1 MEQNE
6 IDSERLKQSIMQ
18 MGKIGRKTGEKG
30 ITRLA
35 LSQEDEKARDLLV
48 HWLQEEGLEVI
59 IDPIGNIF
67 GIRAGTEDKLPIVAG
82 SHLDTVKNA
91 GIFDGAL
98 GVISAL
104 EVVRSLND
112 TSYKTK
118 RPIVVACFT
127 NEEGARFQ
135 PDMMGSSVFSG
146 IYPLKEALSRHDDEG
161 TTVKEALEMID
172 YRGKDTLVPGYYL
185 ELHVEQGPVL
195 FRSGIDIGVV
205 EGIQGIAWWHG
216 RYNGEANHA
225 GTTPLNM
232 RKDALLGAAELC
244 CELNNLAQEIGQ
256 GSVSTMG
263 RLNPNPDVINVIPGS
278 AHFTI
283 DFRQ

>member
-1 MEQNE
+1 MVRMEQNE
-6 IDSERLKQSIMQ
+6 IDSERLKQSIIK
-18 MGKIGRKTGEKG
+18 MGKIGRKTGDQG

-48 HWLQEEGLEVI
+48 HWLQEEGLEVL

-67 GIRAGTEDKLPIVAG
+67 GIRAGIEDKLPIVAG

-112 TSYKTK
+112 TNYKTK

-135 PDMMGSSVFSG
+135 PGG
-146 IYPLKEALSRHDDEG
+146 HHR
-161 TTVKEALEMID
+161 
-172 YRGKDTLVPGYYL
+172 R
-185 ELHVEQGPVL
+185 
-195 FRSGIDIGVV
+195 
-205 EGIQGIAWWHG
+205 
-216 RYNGEANHA
+216 
-225 GTTPLNM
+225 
-232 RKDALLGAAELC
+232 
-244 CELNNLAQEIGQ
+244 
-256 GSVSTMG
+256 
-263 RLNPNPDVINVIPGS
+263 
-278 AHFTI
+278 
-283 DFRQ
+283 